1 MGPADA
7 LSAARVLTS
16 FAYGF
21 TSMEAAG
28 AFRLGGSVD
37 DAFRLGV
44 DTLVAGLR
52 AAGRGTPEIRRE
64 AVTASARRGTR

>member
-1 MGPADA
+1 
-7 LSAARVLTS
+7 
-16 FAYGF
+16 
-21 TSMEAAG
+21 MEGAG

-52 AAGRGTPEIRRE
+52 AAGQRP
-64 AVTASARRGTR
+64 